1 MVNEG
6 MTISQKGV
14 TLVKQFEGLRLTAYQ
29 DSAGVWTIGYGHT
42 KGVYAGMSITQA
54 QAEAFLKEDLL
65 THASGIFKYV
75 KVQLN
80 QNQFDALAS
89 FHFNLGPDILYN
101 SPLLSYLN
109 SQQWQAAATEMKR
122 YVYSN
127 GQILQGLVNR
137 RAAEAALFLEAPF
150 PSRPCKVKVG
160 NIVLLSGGAKITS
173 PWSSNEPIPANRV
186 NQYYKVE
193 EIHTLSSK
201 WESSEYEVLIS
212 SNETSYRKW
221 IYEQDLSLAPAA
233 KFNVG
238 LKVRLSTAATNASI
252 HWSRRVLEKKYLGQ
266 EYTISQVAPTAES
279 RSPYQYLIS
288 SPTLGNLWVLEQD
301 LMDRTIWFIT
311 NEPFMNQG
319 HNQNPEVKNGT
330 LYKTIINDIPLESGA
345 KSMAEFVRQNTW
357 PMLTNGN
364 VFLIE
369 YPTHLMVK
377 VVGIKP
383 EWTDYMTSECLRLTK
398 GQIPAYDQRDM
409 KVVPQADKKYN
420 WVEIDNLP
428 KDWQAI
434 SNRLRGNLRE
444 KFCQYFLSTRVSY
457 GKQSDG
463 KFYLQII
470 NIENN
475 ERAVE
480 LATKLKRWFPGDTNA
495 YTNAQVFLQK

>member
-1 MVNEG
+1 MANEG
-6 MTISQKGV
+6 MTISQKGI
-14 TLVKQFEGLRLTAYQ
+14 LLIKKFEGLRLTAYQ
-29 DSAGVWTIGYGHT
+29 DSAGIWTIGYGHT
-42 KGVYAGMSITQA
+42 KDVYAGMSITEA
-54 QAEAFLKEDLL
+54 KAEAFLKEDML
-65 THASGIFKYV
+65 THASGISKYV
-75 KVQLN
+75 TVQLN

-89 FHFNLGPDILYN
+89 FHFNLGPNILYN
-101 SPLLSYLN
+101 STLLSYLN
-109 SQQWQAAATEMKR
+109 SKQWQAAATEMNR

-127 GQILQGLVNR
+127 GQKLQGLVNR
-137 RAAEAALFLEAPF
+137 RAAETVLFLEAPF
-150 PSRPCKVKVG
+150 PSRACKVKVG
-160 NIVLLSGGAKITS
+160 NIVLLSAGAKITS
-173 PWSSNEPIPANRV
+173 PWSSNEAIPTNRV

-193 EIHTLSSK
+193 QIHALSSK
-201 WESSEYEVLIS
+201 WSNSEYEVLIR
-212 SNETSYRKW
+212 SNETTYRKW

-233 KFNVG
+233 KFKVG
-238 LKVRLSTAATNASI
+238 TKVRLSTGATNASI
-252 HWSRRVLEKKYLGQ
+252 HWSRRPLEKKFLGQ
-266 EYTISQVAPTAES
+266 EYTIGQIDTTAES
-279 RSPYQYLIS
+279 HSPYQYMIS

-301 LMDRTIWFIT
+301 LMDRTVWFIT
-311 NEPFMNQG
+311 KDPFMNQG

-377 VVGIKP
+377 VVGVKP
-383 EWTDYMTSECLRLTK
+383 EWTDYMKSECLRLTK
-398 GQIPAYDQRDM
+398 GQISNYNERDM
-409 KVVPQADKKYN
+409 KVVAQADKKYN
-420 WVEIDNLP
+420 WIEIDNLP

-463 KFYLQII
+463 KYYLQII

-475 ERAVE
+475 ERATE
-480 LATKLKRWFPGDTNA
+480 LAAKLKKWFPGDTNA
-495 YTNAQVFLQK
+495 YTNAQAFLQK

>member
-1 MVNEG
+1 MG
-6 MTISQKGV
+6 
-14 TLVKQFEGLRLTAYQ
+14 
-29 DSAGVWTIGYGHT
+29 
-42 KGVYAGMSITQA
+42 ITQA
-54 QAEAFLKEDLL
+54 QGVQWARNSIGKAYDFDGAFGIQCFDLINQYAHDL
-65 THASGIFKYV
+65 FGVSFTGTYAKDLMQTGNVGGFRVIPNTVGFLPQPGDIFVYNYGIAGHTGIVLESVTNSGFV
-75 KVQLN
+75 GVD
-80 QNQFDALAS
+80 QNGGAQNEPS
-89 FHFNLGPDILYN
+89 TKRNFN
-101 SPLLSYLN
+101 
-109 SQQWQAAATEMKR
+109 
-122 YVYSN
+122 YS
-127 GQILQGLVNR
+127 GFAGVVR
-137 RAAEAALFLEAPF
+137 PPFTAPF

-193 EIHTLSSK
+193 EIHALGSK

-301 LMDRTIWFIT
+301 LMDRTIWFST

-398 GQIPAYDQRDM
+398 GQIPTYDQRDM